1 MEWKKT
7 LMVTGGVAAIIGAA
21 LTVPIVSSNSRSN
34 KTRESRSSAI
44 VSREVSSLKGTDLGI
59 VYVSNVQ
66 ELQNAIRTASDFETI
81 VVTKKGSP
89 YVLSELPCMNT
100 NGYLYVTNSITIRG
114 ETGNP
119 NEVVI
124 GGEYEYYDENITN
137 RIFYI
142 KAQGCKID
150 GLSIRN
156 GNCTTNEYH
165 KYGGGVYRGGAIY
178 LALAT
183 NECLIS
189 NCNFNMNG
197 AINGGAIACSKK
209 DDETTIIKNC
219 RFYQNYAIGNGGAI
233 YNGGIID
240 HCNFTYNI
248 AYKSGGAVCYGNVLW
263 SSGDTYNQA
272 SSNKGSELY
281 GCTAIGYEYA
291 GGDGMVPGSSP
302 MSRFHDC
309 ILDRCRL
316 CVTNGLLF
324 SGWYDIRST
333 LIANGRDFSL
343 SVASPTIREESSVR
357 GEDYPS
363 SLVNCTIVS
372 NINYSLLAKGKIG
385 TSALSIY
392 NTIFSENTTH
402 IVGGI
407 FVNKNL
413 ATNGYYKT
421 VEYTRGQ
428 QYVALGWN
436 GDYNTEFWAGNDPS
450 FDSNLKVQPS
460 DYGLMSFDDTYKS
473 LYVRTDSGYNDYT
486 IEVSLSQYLHVFG
499 WNGDTTLT
507 NFTAK
512 LPTAKSVKSD
522 TYGLHLSLAKEASTN
537 LTWFAYY
544 ESLGWHGV
552 GDYTEDAIVKC
563 DFSRD
568 ISPVFRTVAGT
579 FFSIPESEYSEN
591 WWESEYWVW
600 NSCPLCPDWQQ
611 QYVNEA
617 LFENNNPQE
626 PYSISQYSPAYHS
639 YKWEVLPENMRPIAV
654 EFPWMET
661 STDLAGRPRL
671 SGGGLDIGAYQA
683 GEYRKPTKFIIR
695 IR

>member
-7 LMVTGGVAAIIGAA
+7 LIVTGGVAAIIGAA

-34 KTRESRSSAI
+34 KTRESRSSGI

-89 YVLSELPCMNT
+89 YHISELPCMHT

-119 NEVVI
+119 
-124 GGEYEYYDENITN
+124 YDIIITKEDGYDSLTN
-137 RIFYI
+137 RILYI

-150 GLSIRN
+150 GVTFEY
-156 GNCTTNEYH
+156 GNCTTNEYY

-209 DDETTIIKNC
+209 DDETTIIKTC

-240 HCNFTYNI
+240 HCNFIGNS

-263 SSGDTYNQA
+263 SSGHTYNQA
-272 SSNKGSELY
+272 MSNKGSELY

-291 GGDGMVPGSSP
+291 GGDGMSPGSNP

-309 ILDRCRL
+309 LLDRCRL
-316 CVTNGLLF
+316 CVTNGVLF
-324 SGWYDIRST
+324 SGNFEVRSSVIVQGTNFT
-333 LIANGRDFSL
+333 LVA
-343 SVASPTIREESSVR
+343 SVATNK
-357 GEDYPS
+357 PS
-363 SLVNCTIVS
+363 SLVNCTIAD
-372 NINYSLLAKGKIG
+372 NENYRLAG
-385 TSALSIY
+385 TSKSGLAIR
-392 NTIFSENTTH
+392 NCIFSRNTSWAEW
-402 IVGGI
+402 GMK
-407 FVNKNL
+407 VNKSL
-413 ATNGYYKT
+413 AVNGFFKT
-421 VEYTRGQ
+421 IDITHAER
-428 QYVALGWN
+428 YVALGWG
-436 GDYNTEFWAGNDPS
+436 GDNPYIEPLAWEE
-450 FDSNLKVQPS
+450 
-460 DYGLMSFDDTYKS
+460 S
-473 LYVRTDSGYNDYT
+473 LYSPGGEEIWLDYT
-486 IEVSLSQYLHVFG
+486 NLDSTIKTKRIYDENDDYFIVALSLREYYYVRG

-507 NFTAK
+507 HFITK
-512 LPTAKSVKSD
+512 PSSVTVKPFSN
-522 TYGLHLSLAKEASTN
+522 SRFEKIQTN
-537 LTWFAYY
+537 WTTEETWDAYY
-544 ESLGWHGV
+544 RKEGWTGE
-552 GDYTEDAIVKC
+552 GDYVHSE
-563 DFSRD
+563 FGLYD
-568 ISPVFRTVAGT
+568 ISESMTNIFFEGSVEGT
-579 FFSIPESEYSEN
+579 FFNVSFREMYSPPYWIPESSI
-591 WWESEYWVW
+591 WWKNNYWFNQPADPRW
-600 NSCPLCPDWQQ
+600 TDMKFLG
-611 QYVNEA
+611 EK
-617 LFENNNPQE
+617 NPKN
-626 PYSISQYSPAYHS
+626 PYAISLESPAYHLNFPHDANQ
-639 YKWEVLPENMRPIAV
+639 WIIAYTND
-654 EFPWMET
+654 WMF
-661 STDLAGRPRL
+661 SALDLRGVPRL

-683 GEYRKPTKFIIR
+683 IEYRKPTKFIIR

>member
-1 MEWKKT
+1 MKNKWLKT
-7 LMVTGGVAAIIGAA
+7 GIIAGAA
-21 LTVPIVSSNSRSN
+21 LLATVGTSYVLLRG
-34 KTRESRSSAI
+34 RES
-44 VSREVSSLKGTDLGI
+44 GI
-59 VYVSNVQ
+59 ITVSNVY
-66 ELQNAIRTASDFETI
+66 ELQNAIRTARDGDVI
-81 VVTKKGSP
+81 IVTKKGSP
-89 YVLSELPCMNT
+89 YHISELPCMNT

-119 NEVVI
+119 DDVVI
-124 GGEYEYYDENITN
+124 TRKNEYDYLTN

-142 KAQGCKID
+142 KAQGCKVD
-150 GLSIRN
+150 GMSIEY

-189 NCNFNMNG
+189 NCNFSNNV
-197 AINGGAIACSKK
+197 AQSGGAIACSRR
-209 DDETTIIKNC
+209 DDDSTTISGCVFNG
-219 RFYQNYAIGNGGAI
+219 NHANENGGAI

-240 HCNFTYNI
+240 NCKFIGNI
-248 AYKSGGAVCYGNVLW
+248 AEKYGGAVCYGNVII

-272 SSNKGSELY
+272 MSNKGSELY
-281 GCTAIGYEYA
+281 GCTAVGYEYA
-291 GGDGMVPGSSP
+291 GGDSMVPGSNP

-309 ILDRCRL
+309 LLDRCRL

-343 SVASPTIREESSVR
+343 SVASPTVREDSSVR

-385 TSALSIY
+385 VSALSIY

-436 GDYNTEFWAGNDPS
+436 GDYNTEFWTGDDPS

-486 IEVSLSQYLHVFG
+486 IQVSLSQYLHVFG

-507 NFTAK
+507 NFIAK
-512 LPTAKSVKSD
+512 LPTEKSVKSD

-544 ESLGWHGV
+544 ESLGWDGV
-552 GDYTEDAIVKC
+552 SDYTESSIVKC
-563 DFSRD
+563 DFSRN
-568 ISPVFRTVAGT
+568 ISQVFRTVAGT

-600 NSCPLCPDWQQ
+600 NSCPLCPGWQQ

-617 LFENNNPQE
+617 LFESNNPQE
-626 PYSISQYSPAYHS
+626 PYSISQYSLAYHGY
-639 YKWEVLPENMRPIAV
+639 YKWEILPANMQPIAV

-683 GEYRKPTKFIIR
+683 IEYRKPTRFIIR